1 MAILHTIYT
10 SNPNTTA
17 ENAIANW
24 PPQIEA
30 SDWYA
35 RIHSKTFYLNATDQ
49 INTTKKGIRILMF
62 RDTAEFE
69 SWTNANRL
77 TDTDLIAA
85 IDEWKSAHGISYTE
99 EFYELPAY
107 TPSITGLLG

>member
-1 MAILHTIYT
+1 MAILYTIYIN
-10 SNPNTTA
+10 NPNTTN
-17 ENAIANW
+17 ENTIANW

-35 RIHSKTFYLNATDQ
+35 QLHSKTFYLNTKEQ
-49 INTTKKGIRILMF
+49 FNTTKKGIRILMF
-62 RDTAEFE
+62 SDSTEFE
-69 SWTNANRL
+69 SWVNTNRL

-85 IDEWKSAHGISYTE
+85 INEWKSAHGISYTE